1 MDRSGLKFDSLPYI
15 NSQVALLGGS
25 ASRARPVGHP
35 TFLDLA
41 THLDHLGQL
50 HELSVSHADITITH
64 WPQFPAFFIDS

>member
-15 NSQVALLGGS
+15 NSQVAVLGGS

-41 THLDHLGQL
+41 THLGYLQTISGNYMNYQL
-50 HELSVSHADITITH
+50 ATLT
-64 WPQFPAFFIDS
+64 